1 MASASKIRPFA
12 FERVFAQPSPSGGD
26 KPDPLLLQTE
36 LETLRAKLD
45 RLELER
51 DMALAQA
58 RTDGFEAGLVQA
70 RTDREAAMLA
80 AIDALQA
87 GIEQIAEEVDDAVA
101 KTTAEAAELALAA
114 ADHLAGRAI
123 ARAPAETIDA
133 ALGRVLEQ
141 LGRNPRLQ
149 IRVHPSLVEEM
160 EGLIA
165 ARQAGDRRRMYIHVA
180 GDDTIAVGD
189 TLISWDEGGL
199 RLDIEARRRAL
210 REELEGLLG

>member
-12 FERVFAQPSPSGGD
+12 FERVFAQPSATEAG
-26 KPDPLLLQTE
+26 KPDPLLLQSE
-36 LETLRAKLD
+36 LETLRAQID
-45 RLELER
+45 RIELER

-58 RTDGFEAGLVQA
+58 RSDGFEAGLAQA
-70 RTDREAAMLA
+70 RAEREAAMLA

-87 GIEQIAEEVDDAVA
+87 GIEQIAEEVDGAVA
-101 KTTAEAAELALAA
+101 KATAEAAELALAA

-123 ARAPAETIDA
+123 AAAPAEAINA

-160 EGLIA
+160 ERLIA
-165 ARQAGDRRRMYIHVA
+165 VRQAGDRRRMHIHVA
-180 GDDTIAVGD
+180 ADATIALGD
-189 TLISWDEGGL
+189 TLIAWDEGGL
-199 RLDIEARRRAL
+199 RLDLEARRGAL
-210 REELEGLLG
+210 REELDGMIG